1 VIAYKFLRED
11 GTSAFTGFRW
21 ELPDGQ
27 SGDWV
32 RAPIDPCRGGI
43 HACRGS
49 DLPLWTGRSLYEIE
63 LAGEIVERPSKL
75 VAARGRLLR
84 RVAAWDEELREAYTR
99 MCADRAHEVALSSS
113 PPLEAY
119 DAVVEPS
126 VPQGPALLGFL
137 AARIAEERSGP
148 DAFRAERSSQA
159 RWLVERLGL
168 EA

>member
-11 GTSAFTGFRW
+11 GTSVFTGFRW

-27 SGDWV
+27 PGDWV
-32 RAPIDPCRGGI
+32 QASIHPCRGGI

-63 LAGEIVERPSKL
+63 LGGEILERPSKL

-84 RVAAWDEELREAYTR
+84 RVAAWDEKLREAYTR

-113 PPLEAY
+113 PPLEPY
-119 DAVVEPS
+119 DALVEPS

-148 DAFRAERSSQA
+148 DAFRAERSRQA

-168 EA
+168 KA